1 MTKAGKFL
9 TKAGKFFGKFDVFR
23 LKHFTLES
31 ERDMNACLQV
41 KTASLH
47 NLSAF
52 GRELQNRNHVKL
64 FDSLPSIRR

>member
-1 MTKAGKFL
+1 M
-9 TKAGKFFGKFDVFR
+9 TKAGKFFGKFDMIR
-23 LKHFTLES
+23 LKHFMLES

-41 KTASLH
+41 KTTSMH

-64 FDSLPSIRR
+64 FDSLPGIRR